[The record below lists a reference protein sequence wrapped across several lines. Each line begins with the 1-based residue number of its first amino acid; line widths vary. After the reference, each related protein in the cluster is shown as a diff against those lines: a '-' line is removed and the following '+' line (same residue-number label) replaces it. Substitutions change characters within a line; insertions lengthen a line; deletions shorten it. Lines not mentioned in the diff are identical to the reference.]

1 MYIAALF
8 SSHDPGPILLMHCTG
23 KKLMEKQTYQA
34 PFLTE
39 LGQIQT
45 NTLGNNMGPY
55 ADMMGGIMNMTM
67 N

>member
-1 MYIAALF
+1 
-8 SSHDPGPILLMHCTG
+8 
-23 KKLMEKQTYQA
+23 MEKQTYQA